1 MVTPPPWTATRRTAP
16 NCERRPL
23 FSTTTATESPAA
35 GSTSTSPFTFLSQT
49 DCFGAILPLH
59 VHTAAVSPGASG
71 PASSA
76 EFSPSKLK
84 LKPRRTRPTTLPMVR
99 PAMRTTAKRPAPR
112 MMSRRHVIQN
122 RLRSLAHPAV
132 ARAELRCQTG
142 RAAWQRH
149 DGPAARRRGDDLDGV
164 ARHGKGLTVHFHDR
178 FEAGHLGDAVPRTA
192 AHFAIHVLLQTGPAH
207 SGHERTSGA
216 SSVERWARGKAGEH
230 HIKAHQRR

>member
-1 MVTPPPWTATRRTAP
+1 MVTPPPWTATRRTCP
-16 NCERRPL
+16 NCERRPV

-84 LKPRRTRPTTLPMVR
+84 LKPRRTRPTTLPIVR

-122 RLRSLAHPAV
+122 RLRSMAPPSVPRALRASRGPGFQGTLALCPWLYKLLPTH
-132 ARAELRCQTG
+132 RGIELGRFHGAGHGGRQD
-142 RAAWQRH
+142 RAADQR
-149 DGPAARRRGDDLDGV
+149 RGV
-164 ARHGKGLTVHFHDR
+164 ARGHRARHEAPAGADPGDRKSGVEGKSGD
-178 FEAGHLGDAVPRTA
+178 LG
-192 AHFAIHVLLQTGPAH
+192 G
-207 SGHERTSGA
+207 
-216 SSVERWARGKAGEH
+216 
-230 HIKAHQRR
+230 RRII

>member
-1 MVTPPPWTATRRTAP
+1 MVTPPPWTATRRTCP
-16 NCERRPL
+16 NCERRPV

-59 VHTAAVSPGASG
+59 VHTAAVSPGAAG

-84 LKPRRTRPTTLPMVR
+84 LKPRRTRPTTLPIVR

-122 RLRSLAHPAV
+122 RLRSMAPPSVPRALRGSRGPGFQDTLPLCPRLYKLLPTHRGIELGRFHGARHGGRQERAGCQRGAV
-132 ARAELRCQTG
+132 ARRDPARYQAPAGAAPAVHAEPG
-142 RAAWQRH
+142 GGGAAA
-149 DGPAARRRGDDLDGV
+149 PNAREGGVLPGD
-164 ARHGKGLTVHFHDR
+164 
-178 FEAGHLGDAVPRTA
+178 TA
-192 AHFAIHVLLQTGPAH
+192 AAL
-207 SGHERTSGA
+207 
-216 SSVERWARGKAGEH
+216 
-230 HIKAHQRR
+230 